1 MENAFLRIKE
11 TGTIK
16 WKYSVL
22 LFALLLGLFSCTSYK
37 TQYVGFRPAADY
49 PNNVAAD
56 GLTIGVGGAVY
67 GGAKEGTDPKQSR
80 TIDDDL
86 WDKGL
91 EGKKTGPEPGQR
103 IPVFPCRSPEC
114 PRIEITDGRNP
125 VRKCIHQ

>member
-1 MENAFLRIKE
+1 MENAFLRIKK
-11 TGTIK
+11 TGTMK

-91 EGKKTGPEPGQR
+91 EGKKFRTRAWPTDSCFSLQKPGV
-103 IPVFPCRSPEC
+103 PA
-114 PRIEITDGRNP
+114 N
-125 VRKCIHQ
+125 